1 MLSFFRNVYSAL
13 RTSVHNMILT
23 LYLCRT
29 VVMLRNSFYE
39 CEEGSLWVVV
49 VVAVIL
55 TEQYLPSVS
64 LFHTHIT
71 LFLYVIFF
79 IYTQSPFLFSLRLLK
94 SFFSCHRHK
103 YNIYCF
109 FFTHSFV
116 YSFIYIFS
124 LPTPQRLLCHPTR
137 FQNMISVLRGSWF
150 KRMPFP
156 IQPTEPESFQR
167 KWYS

>member
-1 MLSFFRNVYSAL
+1 MCRGDLMGCGGSCSSPYRAVSSL
-13 RTSVHNMILT
+13 R
-23 LYLCRT
+23 
-29 VVMLRNSFYE
+29 
-39 CEEGSLWVVV
+39 
-49 VVAVIL
+49 
-55 TEQYLPSVS
+55 LP
-64 LFHTHIT
+64 LPNQHHP
-71 LFLYVIFF
+71 LLHFF
-79 IYTQSPFLFSLRLLK
+79 IYTQSSFLFSLRLLK

-137 FQNMISVLRGSWF
+137 FQNMISVLQDSWF

>member
-1 MLSFFRNVYSAL
+1 
-13 RTSVHNMILT
+13 MIPT
-23 LYLCRT
+23 LYLRRT
-29 VVMLRNSFYE
+29 VVLLRNSFYA

-49 VVAVIL
+49 VVVVIL

-71 LFLYVIFF
+71 LFFYVFF
-79 IYTQSPFLFSLRLLK
+79 IYTQSLFLFSLRLLK
-94 SFFSCHRHK
+94 SFFSCHRYK

-124 LPTPQRLLCHPTR
+124 LPTPHRPLCHPTR
-137 FQNMISVLRGSWF
+137 FQNMISVSQGSWF

>member
-1 MLSFFRNVYSAL
+1 MGCGGSCHNPYRAVSAL
-13 RTSVHNMILT
+13 RRLSSIPTSP
-23 LYLCRT
+23 
-29 VVMLRNSFYE
+29 SF
-39 CEEGSLWVVV
+39 SM
-49 VVAVIL
+49 
-55 TEQYLPSVS
+55 
-64 LFHTHIT
+64 
-71 LFLYVIFF
+71 FF
-79 IYTQSPFLFSLRLLK
+79 FYIYIHTQSPFLFSLRLLK
-94 SFFSCHRHK
+94 SFFSCHRNK

-124 LPTPQRLLCHPTR
+124 LPTPQRPLCHPTR
-137 FQNMISVLRGSWF
+137 FQNMISVLQGSWF